1 VTAAN
6 SDIRVVV
13 IGAGPAGYPA
23 AFHAA
28 DLGMQVTLIDAEVNP
43 GGVCLYR
50 GCIPSKA
57 LLHLAHLVT
66 EAKEAA
72 AHGISFEGL
81 KIDLD
86 KLRAFK
92 GSVVDKLT
100 GGLGYLTKQRKVK
113 YVRGLAAFKD
123 AHTLTVNLTEGETK
137 ELSFDYAI
145 VATGSRPVVIPA
157 WPKCA
162 RVMDSTGAL
171 ALEDIPETLLVV
183 GGGYIGLEL
192 GQVYAAL
199 GSQVSVVE
207 MMPQLVPGADQDLI
221 KVLDKR
227 LRKQFSRIMLGT
239 KVAEMKETEGGIEVS
254 LEDKNQKVTRQSYE
268 KVLVAIG
275 RQPYC
280 EGLGLENTAVDITE
294 QGFVSTDAQRRTAE
308 KSIFAIGDIAG
319 QPMLAHKG
327 TAEAKVAVEA
337 IAGHKMIFEPRAIP
351 AVMFTDPEIAWCGIT
366 ETEAQAQGLA
376 VETATFSWAASGRA
390 TSLARNDGLTKLI
403 LEPKTKRILGMGL
416 AGHGAGELIAE
427 GVLAVEMGAVAEDL
441 ALSIHAHPTLSET
454 IMEAAEAADGQSIHA
469 YRPKRT

>member
-1 VTAAN
+1 MTAENQTA
-6 SDIRVVV
+6 SVVV

-28 DLGMQVTLIDAEVNP
+28 DLGLQVTLIDTELNP

-57 LLHLAHLVT
+57 LLHMAHLLT
-66 EAKEAA
+66 EVKEAE

-81 KIDLD
+81 KVDLD
-86 KLRAFK
+86 KLRGFK
-92 GSVVDKLT
+92 TSVIDKLT

-113 YVRGLAAFKD
+113 YLKGLAAFQD
-123 AHTLTVNLTEGETK
+123 AHTLEVALTDGNTET
-137 ELSFDYAI
+137 LPFDYAI
-145 VATGSRPVVIPA
+145 IATGSKPVVIPG
-157 WPKCA
+157 WPQCA

-171 ALEDIPETLLVV
+171 ALEDIPKRLLVV

-207 MMPQLVPGADQDLI
+207 MMPQLVPGADKDLI
-221 KVLDKR
+221 KVLEKR
-227 LRKQFSRIMLGT
+227 LKNQFARIMLKT
-239 KVAEMKETEGGIEVS
+239 KVAEMKEVDGGIEVS
-254 LEDKNQKVTRQSYE
+254 LEDQNQAVVQQTYD
-268 KVLVAIG
+268 KVLVSIG
-275 RQPYC
+275 RRPYC
-280 EGLGLENTAVDITE
+280 EGLGLENTAVEVTE
-294 QGFVSTDAQRRTAE
+294 QGFIKTDAQRRTAE
-308 KSIFAIGDIAG
+308 AHIFAIGDIAG

-337 IAGHKMIFEPRAIP
+337 ITGRKAIFEPRAIP

-366 ETEAQAQGLA
+366 ETEAKAQGLT
-376 VETATFSWAASGRA
+376 VETASFPWSASGRA

-403 LEPKTKRILGMGL
+403 LEPKTQRILGMGL
-416 AGHGAGELIAE
+416 AGYGAGELIAE

-454 IMEAAEAADGQSIHA
+454 IMEAAEAAEGQSIHA
-469 YRPKRT
+469 YRPKRG

>member
-1 VTAAN
+1 VTAEN
-6 SDIRVVV
+6 SKIKLAV

-28 DLGMQVTLIDAEVNP
+28 DLGMDVTLIDSEVHP

-66 EAKEAA
+66 EAKAA
-72 AHGISFEGL
+72 AAYGISFEGL

-92 GSVVDKLT
+92 TSVIDKLT
-100 GGLGYLTKQRKVK
+100 GGLGYLSQQRKVK
-113 YVRGLAAFKD
+113 YLRGLAAFKD
-123 AHTLTVNLTEGETK
+123 AHTLKVALTEGATE
-137 ELSFDYAI
+137 ELPFDYAI
-145 VATGSRPVVIPA
+145 IATGSRPVVIPG

-162 RVMDSTGAL
+162 RVMDSSAAL
-171 ALEDIPETLLVV
+171 ALEDIPERLLVV

-192 GQVYAAL
+192 GQVNAAL

-207 MMPQLVPGADQDLI
+207 MMPHLVPGADQDLI
-221 KVLDKR
+221 RILEKR
-227 LRKQFSRIMLGT
+227 LKKQFSQIMLNT
-239 KVAEMKETEGGIEVS
+239 KVAEMEEIDGGIQVS
-254 LEDKNQKVTRQSYE
+254 LEDKNQTVTQQTYD

-275 RQPYC
+275 RRPYC
-280 EGLGLENTAVDITE
+280 EGLGLENTGVDTTE
-294 QGFVSTDAQRRTAE
+294 QGFIRTDAQRRTAQE
-308 KSIFAIGDIAG
+308 NIFAIGDVAG

-337 IAGHKMIFEPRAIP
+337 ILGRKAIFEPRAIP
-351 AVMFTDPEIAWCGIT
+351 AVMFTDPEIAWCGVT
-366 ETEAQAQGLA
+366 ETEAKAQGLA

-390 TSLARNDGLTKLI
+390 TSLGRNDGLTKLI
-403 LEPKTKRILGMGL
+403 LEPGTKRILGMGL
-416 AGHGAGELIAE
+416 TGHGAGELIAE

-454 IMEAAEAADGQSIHA
+454 IMEAAEAAEGQSIHA
-469 YRPKRT
+469 YRRKR